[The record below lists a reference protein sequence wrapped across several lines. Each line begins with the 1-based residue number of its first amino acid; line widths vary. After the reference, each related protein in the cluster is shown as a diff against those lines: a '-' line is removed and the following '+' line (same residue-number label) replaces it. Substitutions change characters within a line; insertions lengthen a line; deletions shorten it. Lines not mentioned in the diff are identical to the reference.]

1 MDETI
6 RKKESVWRMF
16 FDEWDWK
23 YSVYM
28 MFTLSISRK
37 THRMRRPTSV
47 KVFRKDTNMYA
58 SVNAETS
65 VDVAGTVMIGYN
77 EPFEGFVEIS

>member
-1 MDETI
+1 MGETI
-6 RKKESVWRMF
+6 QKKDSVWRMF

-23 YSVYM
+23 CSVYM

-37 THRMRRPTSV
+37 THEMRRPTSV
-47 KVFRKDTNMYA
+47 KVFRKNTNMYA

>member
-1 MDETI
+1 MGETI
-6 RKKESVWRMF
+6 RKEDSVWRMF

-23 YSVYM
+23 CSVYM

-37 THRMRRPTSV
+37 THGMRRPTSV

-58 SVNAETS
+58 SVN
-65 VDVAGTVMIGYN
+65 VAGTVMIGYN